1 MRFDKVHNTYRVNL
15 LTKGTEPLE
24 GEHHGRLAM
33 EQTYGYICF
42 DKVCYGIMATFN
54 AFVLMKRQNGGI
66 LYMSRT
72 IPINS
77 TTPTIL
83 KLLYYFS
90 YLCAL
95 HPDPYPELNSEGIPI
110 HLKSAPKTPDKA
122 PKIPDPNYRPPA
134 RTTTLSPSNTEGRRR
149 SARLLG
155 TSPTTESLH
164 LDVANLVSLGCK
176 GWRGTLTNG
185 PVFVKLWDAWKFSAS
200 DAEHEACVYQR
211 LSELWTTIVPR
222 FIGFG
227 QSGFCHI
234 LLLSYLDV
242 IPSSLLL

>member
-1 MRFDKVHNTYRVNL
+1 MRFDQVHNTYRVNL
-15 LTKGTEPLE
+15 LTKGIEPLE
-24 GEHHGRLAM
+24 GEHHGRLAI
-33 EQTYGYICF
+33 EQTYGYMCF
-42 DKVCYGIMATFN
+42 DKMCYGIMATFN
-54 AFVLMKRQNGGI
+54 AFVLLKQQTGGI

-149 SARLLG
+149 SARLLWNFSNHRES
-155 TSPTTESLH
+155 TSRCCESCFSWVQGLARNI
-164 LDVANLVSLGCK
+164 DEWSCIRQIMGCM
-176 GWRGTLTNG
+176 
-185 PVFVKLWDAWKFSAS
+185 
-200 DAEHEACVYQR
+200 E
-211 LSELWTTIVPR
+211 
-222 FIGFG
+222 
-227 QSGFCHI
+227 I
-234 LLLSYLDV
+234 LCF
-242 IPSSLLL
+242 